1 MNEVLPKLTHVL
13 AQPSLADKALE
24 SIVKSIF
31 YGLWNFDKMI
41 NQHNLST
48 AIAEML
54 IKVPKKNAFMF
65 LHAMLTFLKDK
76 WNLIDHHRINKFM
89 QLVRYLIRQS
99 LKVSQKK
106 TDEGLLQTIYNNLT
120 HSNTLI
126 IQSRE
131 SQTTLLK
138 YILTVLAKC
147 SCPSLKQTQP
157 IINPFLGRGCK
168 YLKRY
173 YN

>member
-1 MNEVLPKLTHVL
+1 MLPKLTHVL
-13 AQPSLADKALE
+13 AQPSLTDKILE
-24 SIVKSIF
+24 SIIKSTF

-54 IKVPKKNAFMF
+54 TKVPKKNAFMF
-65 LHAMLTFLKDK
+65 LQAMLAFLKDK

-106 TDEGLLQTIYNNLT
+106 TDEVLLQTIYSNLM
-120 HSNTLI
+120 HSNTFDNA
-126 IQSRE
+126 E
-131 SQTTLLK
+131 SGIADHITEI
-138 YILTVLAKC
+138 YFDSACEV
-147 SCPSLKQTQP
+147 
-157 IINPFLGRGCK
+157 FLPK
-168 YLKRY
+168 L
-173 YN
+173 